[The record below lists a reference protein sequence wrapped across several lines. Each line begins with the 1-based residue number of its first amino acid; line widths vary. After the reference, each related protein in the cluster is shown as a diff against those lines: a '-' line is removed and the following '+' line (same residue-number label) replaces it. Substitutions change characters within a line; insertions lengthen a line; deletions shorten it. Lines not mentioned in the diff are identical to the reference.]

1 MQFCGQQPLHMRIL
15 QQPDNID
22 SSVPASYIE
31 IDEELFQQLKALRA
45 KIAKVQSVPAFV
57 IFTDAALRD
66 MCIKL
71 PQNLKSFLEV
81 NGVGHTKANRYG
93 ERFIK
98 LIKAYCQKS
107 KNIE

>member
-1 MQFCGQQPLHMRIL
+1 MRNYSTIK
-15 QQPDNID
+15 
-22 SSVPASYIE
+22 STKS
-31 IDEELFQQLKALRA
+31 

-81 NGVGHTKANRYG
+81 NGVGQTKANRYG

-98 LIKAYCQKS
+98 LIQAYCQKS
-107 KNIE
+107 ANIE

>member
-1 MQFCGQQPLHMRIL
+1 MRVL
-15 QQPDNID
+15 QQPDNME
-22 SSVPASYIE
+22 SSVPTSYVE

-81 NGVGHTKANRYG
+81 KWGRADKGQSLWRAIYQVNTG
-93 ERFIK
+93 
-98 LIKAYCQKS
+98 LLP
-107 KNIE
+107 KNQQT